1 MSYWPNTT
9 EIRYAI
15 IAFCGEFIMQNK
27 TAFILALI
35 GGIILFI
42 EGITGS
48 IGFFAY
54 LPLIL
59 TIPELAPL
67 EPVIYYLIIILGFV
81 AASGGIG
88 VIIGGYLFTKDR
100 VGTGKFIVGVAVGMS
115 LIGLIIKLIQLIWLS
130 GATAAWDFLVIASQS
145 MGWIGVFLTIFARRS
160 AGTSD

>member
-1 MSYWPNTT
+1 
-9 EIRYAI
+9 
-15 IAFCGEFIMQNK
+15 MQNK

-59 TIPELAPL
+59 AVPELAPL
-67 EPVIYYLIIILGFV
+67 EPVIYYLILILGFV

-88 VIIGGYLFTKDR
+88 VVVGGYLLTKGR
-100 VGTGKFIVGVAVGMS
+100 VGTGKFIIGVAVGMS
-115 LIGLIIKLIQLIWLS
+115 LIGLIIKLVQLIWLS
-130 GATAAWDFLVIASQS
+130 GATAAYDFLVIAAQS
-145 MGWIGVFLTIFARRS
+145 MGWIGVFIAIAARRA
-160 AGTSD
+160 AGTPD